1 MITLRLVKEYM
12 AGPIFCPD
20 PERMGH
26 VEVDELPISQALKVQ
41 ILAWDSE
48 YQATFNDDYPPD
60 SGFSSPEAESM
71 HIAEG
76 SRIAKKLQLELE
88 GTYTVE
94 YCP

>member
-1 MITLRLVKEYM
+1 MITLRFAKEYM
-12 AGPIFCPD
+12 AGPLFCPD

-26 VEVDELPISQALKVQ
+26 VDVDELPISQALKAK
-41 ILAWDSE
+41 ILAWDSA

-60 SGFSSPEAESM
+60 SGFSSSEAECM

-76 SRIAKKLQLELE
+76 ARIAKRLQLELE
-88 GTYTVE
+88 GAYIVE